1 MTLDKY
7 TLHKDQKSDRW
18 RLEKE
23 GSNRAKRTFDTKED
37 ALKNLRG
44 AVGPHGGSVR
54 IRKVDG
60 CARRGGHEDCLGMC
74 SRRCAERTGDAFYRG
89 TRAYRTV
96 AYGRAPLPM
105 GQRDV

>member
-7 TLHKDQKSDRW
+7 TLYKDQKSDRW

-54 IRKVDG
+54 IRKVDNTIQ
-60 CARRGGHEDCLGMC
+60 
-74 SRRCAERTGDAFYRG
+74 AERTYPRSKDPEGPQDPKTPRRARNPKRSRG
-89 TRAYRTV
+89 
-96 AYGRAPLPM
+96 
-105 GQRDV
+105 